1 MLNLDALYTLG
12 VIFTLLIS
20 DSTILLLRVL
30 CISEFRFFEEL
41 KEFMLAIKRADP
53 LTLLDISMSHSGA
66 RKLEAVGSHC
76 LRFN

>member
-41 KEFMLAIKRADP
+41 KEFMLAIKRAD